1 VSTKQINVRCID
13 CASKAAI
20 HSFSDTMRME
30 LAGFGIKVVLIAPGA
45 ITSGIGA
52 ANAAAA
58 AAAAATTVE
67 VATRSGKI
75 GSILKPD
82 SNYANVE
89 DHIRARGSWSQ
100 GPSSTPTH
108 ELAEAIYQA
117 TMRGDRTL
125 MYGHRS
131 SVAYYAYYL
140 PGWIRDTIFGTFGT
154 EGVGRVVTV

>member
-1 VSTKQINVRCID
+1 
-13 CASKAAI
+13 
-20 HSFSDTMRME
+20 MRME

-58 AAAAATTVE
+58 ATTAATGGVITG
-67 VATRSGKI
+67 SGKV